1 MAEERGGCISTAL
14 LERLLSHGELPR
26 LPPYHRLALGARVGV
41 DLGLSVA
48 EGEQAGSEPEAVGG
62 YK

>member
-1 MAEERGGCISTAL
+1 MAAERGLYQHCT

-62 YK
+62 DA